1 MKKIL
6 FPILASVLIAFA
18 IMPFAAGTV
27 FADGSMSWTDLKT
40 AAEAGGTV
48 TLSNNVTRDARE
60 EIEISK
66 NTTIDLNGYSID
78 GGGSNGGAYPIFDI
92 SVGKELIIEDN
103 SNSHN
108 SSIKNVYQASAIANE
123 GSLVL
128 NGCAIR
134 ESTGGVDNS
143 GDFTMIDGI
152 IGVYGTGVTM
162 HSGSFILSSGS
173 ITGCDTGIYVKDGSS
188 KISLEKGS
196 VSGNTDANIT
206 YDYYDRPSQYITGTC
221 SGFVIT
227 DSTNGKVTINEPYA
241 VENDTVSITVTPD
254 EDCYLSSLKVEDA
267 DGNPVTVTGNSF
279 VMPGSY
285 VTVTATFKAIIA
297 TPTGKTLTYNGQSQ
311 TGVETGTG
319 YTLSG
324 TTDAV
329 DAGSYQATATLEE
342 GYEWDDETSEPKTIS
357 WKIEKATINVTAP
370 EGKTFTYN
378 GKAQTGVASGANY
391 TLSGTLKAT
400 NAGSYTSKAALNTN
414 ANYTYKW
421 SDGTTAAKTINWKIS
436 KATNTFKIKARTA
449 TVKFSA
455 VKNKNQKL
463 GVTKVIKFT
472 NKGQGAKTYVKKSG
486 NKKITIAKKTGK
498 VTVKKGLKR
507 GTYKVKVKVKAAG
520 TANYKASAWKVVT
533 FTVTVR

>member
-6 FPILASVLIAFA
+6 FSILATVLIAFA

-27 FADGSMSWTDLKT
+27 FANDMTWTDLKD

-48 TLSNNVTRDARE
+48 TLSNNVTRDAKN
-60 EIEISK
+60 EIIISTD
-66 NTTIDLNGYSID
+66 TTIDLNGYSID
-78 GGGSNGGAYPIFDI
+78 GGGSNGGAHPIFDI

-108 SSIKNVYQASAIANE
+108 SSIKNVSQASAIANK

-162 HSGSFILSSGS
+162 HSGNFILSSGS
-173 ITGCDTGIYVKDGSS
+173 ITGCMEGIMELKSGST
-188 KISLEKGS
+188 ISLGKGS
-196 VSGNTDANIT
+196 VSGNEQVNI
-206 YDYYDRPSQYITGTC
+206 SYIDKNGQRQDVTGTC

-227 DSTNGKVTINEPYA
+227 DSSNGKVTINEPYA

-311 TGVETGTG
+311 SGVETGTG

-324 TTDAV
+324 TTDAI

-342 GYEWDDETSEPKTIS
+342 GYEWDDGTDDPKTIN
-357 WKIEKATINVTAP
+357 WTIEKATVNVTAP
-370 EGKTFTYN
+370 TGKTFTYN
-378 GKAQTGVASGANY
+378 GKARTGVASGANY
-391 TLSGTLKAT
+391 TLSGTAKAT
-400 NAGSYTSKAALNTN
+400 KAGSYTAKATLKTN
-414 ANYTYKW
+414 ANCTYKW
-421 SDGTTAAKTINWKIS
+421 TDGTTAAKAIKWTINKAANTLKIS
-436 KATNTFKIKARTA
+436 AKTA
-449 TVKFSA
+449 TVKYSK
-455 VKNKNQKL
+455 VKKKAQYL
-463 GVTKVIKFT
+463 GVTSVIKFT
-472 NKGQGAKTYVKKSG
+472 NKGQGTKTYIKKSG
-486 NKKITIAKKTGK
+486 NKKITIAKTTGK
-498 VTVKKGLKR
+498 VTVKKGLKK

-520 TANYKASAWKVVT
+520 NTNYKASAWKSVT
-533 FTVTVR
+533 FKITVK